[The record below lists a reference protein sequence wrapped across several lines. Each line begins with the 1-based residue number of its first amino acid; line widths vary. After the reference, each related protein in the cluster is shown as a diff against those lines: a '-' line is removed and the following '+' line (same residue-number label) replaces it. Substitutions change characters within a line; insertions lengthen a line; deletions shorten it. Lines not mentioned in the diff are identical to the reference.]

1 MDGFQLAMRIKED
14 SRLFPNT
21 RLMMLTSQGQRGDA
35 EKLKEAGFNGYLN
48 KPIVQSILYN
58 TLMTIAGANSPKQ
71 PLVTAYSARQL
82 PQFNAR
88 VLVVEDNAV
97 NQKVAQ
103 GLLKKFC
110 IQVDIA
116 ANGQEALN
124 TLENLPFD
132 LVLMDCQM
140 PVMDGYEATQ
150 KIRLPESKV
159 LNQRIP
165 IVAMTAT
172 SMQGDRDKCLSVGM
186 DDFISK
192 PVNPSKLQEVL
203 KRWLPESK
211 SIAVQQGNSQRRR

>member
-1 MDGFQLAMRIKED
+1 
-14 SRLFPNT
+14 
-21 RLMMLTSQGQRGDA
+21 
-35 EKLKEAGFNGYLN
+35 
-48 KPIVQSILYN
+48 
-58 TLMTIAGANSPKQ
+58 MTIAGANSPKQ
-71 PLVTAYSARQL
+71 PLVIAYSARQL

-103 GLLKKFC
+103 GLLKKFG

-165 IVAMTAT
+165 IVAMTAN

-192 PVNPSKLQEVL
+192 PVNPSKLQEAL

>member
-1 MDGFQLAMRIKED
+1 
-14 SRLFPNT
+14 
-21 RLMMLTSQGQRGDA
+21 
-35 EKLKEAGFNGYLN
+35 
-48 KPIVQSILYN
+48 
-58 TLMTIAGANSPKQ
+58 MTIAGVNSQEQ
-71 PLVTAYSARQL
+71 PLVTAYSAREL

-103 GLLKKFC
+103 GLLKKFG

-124 TLENLPFD
+124 TLENIPFD

-140 PVMDGYEATQ
+140 PVMDGYDATQ
-150 KIRLPESKV
+150 KIRLLDSKV
-159 LNQRIP
+159 LNRNIP
-165 IVAMTAT
+165 IVAMTAN

-192 PVNPSKLQEVL
+192 PVNPSKLQEAL
-203 KRWLPESK
+203 KRWLPEFESTTVHRIH
-211 SIAVQQGNSQRRR
+211 SERRK